1 MQHLKEIKSAIQRI
15 APFSDDYQALLE
27 RIVSLSI
34 ELDDIGEELS
44 KSSEKLI
51 NDPEKL
57 ALYNQKLQL
66 IYTLQKKHQVDS
78 DSNQHYSR

>member
-1 MQHLKEIKSAIQRI
+1 VLFKESLL
-15 APFSDDYQALLE
+15 FHDYQTLLD

-51 NDPEKL
+51 NDPE
-57 ALYNQKLQL
+57 N
-66 IYTLQKKHQVDS
+66 
-78 DSNQHYSR
+78 